1 MVICA
6 LACCAFMLQRS
17 HACRETAGL
26 HAQAQ
31 QWIDEVNEKAPQLR
45 TALYHGPNRCRDFPP
60 TRLACT
66 DVVVTTYNVLHSE
79 FNAAPQGS
87 LYRVPWHR
95 CVFCY
100 EASALH
106 RDILTAWVSGVCL
119 SQGLT
124 GLGLLDLRAV
134 HGQLWYLCPCWS
146 CMTLCRCILDE
157 AHMIRNTNTQA
168 ARAAHGIVASR
179 RQAHLQALVRA
190 VVEHS

>member
-1 MVICA
+1 MLATDNQMIITA
-6 LACCAFMLQRS
+6 LARRAFTLQRS
-17 HACRETAGL
+17 GACGETDVL
-26 HAQAQ
+26 HTQAQ

-95 CVFCY
+95 YSFCH

-106 RDILTAWVSGVCL
+106 RDLLTAWVPAVMPLPGALTCLKLVDLFMDSCGIGVSSG
-119 SQGLT
+119 
-124 GLGLLDLRAV
+124 
-134 HGQLWYLCPCWS
+134 
-146 CMTLCRCILDE
+146 
-157 AHMIRNTNTQA
+157 A
-168 ARAAHGIVASR
+168 A
-179 RQAHLQALVRA
+179 
-190 VVEHS
+190 